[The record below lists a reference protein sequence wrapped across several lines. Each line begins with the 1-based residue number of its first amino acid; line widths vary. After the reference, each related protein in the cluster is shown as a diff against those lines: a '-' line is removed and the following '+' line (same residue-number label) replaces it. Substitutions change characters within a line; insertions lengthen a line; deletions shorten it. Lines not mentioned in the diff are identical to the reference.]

1 MFKGAFPQAPWR
13 LAVSFFGQNERF
25 LGGFPW
31 EDPEDWWKESCRIH
45 FCWWGFKKIWYLH
58 IIHPSLGSC
67 PFWPAYFLKWVEK
80 KTPRIG
86 FSQTIGKC
94 VLWVCMFQLQVENLL
109 DIWDVGTWWKISGCT
124 SPSNRKSI
132 TSPRM
137 INDDVSI
144 PMLLLFHGWKMLE
157 VEDIKL
163 LLNMFYCATRNNDQ
177 QGILYCCMLHTLV
190 FVVKYITLTK
200 RLSLFLSFFQILV
213 SRPTE
218 SEENGVLDGYCR
230 SLWSWPNNDDPPNFV
245 KCSS

>member
-1 MFKGAFPQAPWR
+1 MRIQKD
-13 LAVSFFGQNERF
+13 LVSSYNSSKFGKLPVLTSIFSQM
-25 LGGFPW
+25 GW
-31 EDPEDWWKESCRIH
+31 
-45 FCWWGFKKIWYLH
+45 
-58 IIHPSLGSC
+58 
-67 PFWPAYFLKWVEK
+67 K
-80 KTPRIG
+80 KTPRSG

-137 INDDVSI
+137 MNDDVSI

-157 VEDIKL
+157 VEDNKL